1 MQGFRHPDRQV
12 SAAGGTGSTSEA
24 EYVHARNEPIL
35 TRSPFWSG
43 CRRRTFTPRGDKN
56 RKPTVVRVVLCCVC
70 ACVCLCVREWST
82 SSSSIA
88 LSRFSFGQHFAG
100 KTNKWKR
107 SRKTGRLGGRGGG
120 RTGGGGGGGHLL
132 QRATG
137 SPEQSVCIAGH
148 SNMYTT
154 HSTVTHTHTHHTATH
169 NTHKHNYNSE
179 NCPEMELVYIF
190 STASRLKFGRTS
202 NYKASVV
209 TGGFITTLR
218 RFRPK
223 CVLRTRRN
231 CKYEKSNEMAMK
243 WQ

>member
-1 MQGFRHPDRQV
+1 V
-12 SAAGGTGSTSEA
+12 
-24 EYVHARNEPIL
+24 
-35 TRSPFWSG
+35 
-43 CRRRTFTPRGDKN
+43 
-56 RKPTVVRVVLCCVC
+56 
-70 ACVCLCVREWST
+70 ST

-120 RTGGGGGGGHLL
+120 RTDGGGGGGIML
-132 QRATG
+132 QRETG
-137 SPEQSVCIAGH
+137 IPEQIVCIAGH

-231 CKYEKSNEMAMK
+231 CKYEKSSHGAFQTTCTINTV
-243 WQ
+243 QSRFTRRRQFHHPSHPPTSHTTVSLFNSDYLP